1 LIGPSGKESGRL
13 ERIVR
18 SGGGKTF
25 SIKGDVM
32 PASVFDGIVIGGGH
46 NGLVAAGY
54 LARAGKK
61 VLVLER
67 RDVVGGAC
75 VTEEIF
81 PGFKISTA
89 AYVNSLLRE
98 EIIRDFGL
106 ADRGYELLRRDPSS
120 FSPLADGRYQMFW
133 ADAAKTHAEI
143 AKFSRRDADRYAS
156 YEAELERVAAL
167 MEPMLW
173 MPAPDP
179 LSRSLGDLWNLAKMA
194 FRWRP
199 EIDTITRLFTM
210 SAADYIE
217 RWFES
222 EPLKA
227 RLATDGVI
235 GAWAGPRTPG
245 TAYVLFHHVMGQA
258 HGQRGVWG
266 YVRGGMGTI
275 TRGIADYIREKGGT
289 ILTESAV
296 TKIEVDRGQVKEVVL
311 ADGRSF
317 SAPMVFSNL
326 DPKQTFL
333 RLVDPSHVPSELMD
347 DVRSLRCRSGV
358 VKINVATR
366 GLPDFSA
373 LPGQVAGPQHRGT
386 IHFVESMEEIDVA
399 FEEARS
405 GRPSRRP
412 VVEMCIPSV
421 VDTTLAPAGKHFV
434 SLFVQYA
441 PYERSDGQSWT
452 KETKDEFVR
461 RAFDVIAEKAPNWN
475 DIVEDYLVLTPVD
488 LEERFGMTG
497 GNIFHGEMTVDQ
509 LAFLRPS
516 RSLNRYRTP
525 IRGLFLCGSST
536 HPGGGVMGS
545 PGYLAACEALG
556 RRL

>member
-1 LIGPSGKESGRL
+1 MRVSASSSFDAI
-13 ERIVR
+13 IV
-18 SGGGKTF
+18 
-25 SIKGDVM
+25 
-32 PASVFDGIVIGGGH
+32 GGGH

-67 RDVVGGAC
+67 RDIVGGAC

-81 PGFKISTA
+81 PGYKISTA
-89 AYVNSLLRE
+89 AYVNSLLRP

-106 ADRGYELLRRDPSS
+106 EARGYELLRRDPSS

-133 ADAAKTHAEI
+133 ADAKKTHAEI
-143 AKFSRRDADRYAS
+143 AKFSTRDADRYAD

-167 MEPMLW
+167 MEPML
-173 MPAPDP
+173 MAPAPDP

-194 FRWRP
+194 LRWRP
-199 EIDTITRLFTM
+199 EVDTILRLFSM

-275 TRGIADYIREKGGT
+275 TAGLADYVREKRGT
-289 ILTESAV
+289 ILTEAAV
-296 TKIEVDRGQVKEVVL
+296 ARIDIKQEKVTGVTL

-317 SAPMVFSNL
+317 QAPVVLSNL

-333 RLVDPSHVPSELMD
+333 KLIEPTHVSNELRRDVDNV
-347 DVRSLRCRSGV
+347 RCRSGV
-358 VKINVATR
+358 VKINVATN
-366 GLPDFSA
+366 GVPNFTSLPSNG
-373 LPGQVAGPQHRGT
+373 PGPQHRGT
-386 IHFVESMEEIDVA
+386 IHFVESIDEIDAA
-399 FEEARS
+399 FDDARA
-405 GRPSRRP
+405 GRPSTRP

-421 VDTTLAPAGKHFV
+421 VDPTLAPPGKHFV

-441 PYERSDGQSWT
+441 PYQRSDGLVWN
-452 KETKDEFVR
+452 KEAKDEFAR
-461 RAFDVIAEKAPNWN
+461 RAFAMIAEKAPNWN
-475 DIVEDYLVLTPVD
+475 DIVDDYMVLTPVD

-497 GNIFHGEMTVDQ
+497 GNIFHGEMTLDQ

-525 IRGLFLCGSST
+525 ITGLYLCGSAV
-536 HPGGGVMGS
+536 HPGGGVMGA
-545 PGYLAACEALG
+545 PGFLAAREVLG
-556 RRL
+556 RRA

>member
-1 LIGPSGKESGRL
+1 MSADR
-13 ERIVR
+13 
-18 SGGGKTF
+18 
-25 SIKGDVM
+25 
-32 PASVFDGIVIGGGH
+32 FDAIVIGGGH

-89 AYVNSLLRE
+89 AYVNSLLRP

-106 ADRGYELLRRDPSS
+106 EARGYELLRRDPSS

-133 ADAAKTHAEI
+133 ADAKKTHAEI
-143 AKFSRRDADRYAS
+143 AKFSKRDADRYAD

-167 MEPMLW
+167 MEPILW
-173 MPAPDP
+173 SPAPDP

-199 EIDTITRLFTM
+199 EIDTILRLFSM

-275 TRGIADYIREKGGT
+275 TRGMADYIREKGGT
-289 ILTESAV
+289 ILTEASVA
-296 TKIEVDRGQVKEVVL
+296 KIDIDAGRVREVVL

-317 SAPMVFSNL
+317 RAPVVLSNL
-326 DPKQTFL
+326 DPKQTFG
-333 RLVDPSHVPSELMD
+333 RLIDSKHVPAELKRD
-347 DVRSLRCRSGV
+347 AENLRCRSGV

-366 GLPDFSA
+366 GLPSFRA
-373 LPGQVAGPQHRGT
+373 LPSTEAAPQHRGT
-386 IHFVESMEEIDVA
+386 IHFVESIDEIDVA

-405 GRPSRRP
+405 GKPSRRP
-412 VVEMCIPSV
+412 IVEMCIPSV
-421 VDTTLAPAGKHFV
+421 VDPSLAPAGKHFV

-441 PYERSDGQSWT
+441 PYERTDGQTWT
-452 KETKDEFVR
+452 KETKDEFVKS
-461 RAFDVIAEKAPNWN
+461 AFEVIAEKAPNWN
-475 DIVEDYLVLTPVD
+475 DIVEDYMVLTPVD

-497 GNIFHGEMTVDQ
+497 GNIFHGEMTLDQ

-525 IRGLFLCGSST
+525 IQGLYLCGSST

-545 PGYLAACEALG
+545 PGYLAACEVMG
-556 RRL
+556 RRLS

>member
-1 LIGPSGKESGRL
+1 MRVSTDSFDV
-13 ERIVR
+13 IV
-18 SGGGKTF
+18 
-25 SIKGDVM
+25 V
-32 PASVFDGIVIGGGH
+32 GGGH

-54 LARAGKK
+54 LARAGKR

-81 PGFKISTA
+81 PGYRVSTA
-89 AYVNSLLRE
+89 AYVNSLLRP

-106 ADRGYELLRRDPSS
+106 ESRGYELLSRDPSS

-133 ADAAKTHAEI
+133 ADAKKTYQEI
-143 AKFSRRDADRYAS
+143 AKFSQRDADRYAD

-167 MEPMLW
+167 MEPML
-173 MPAPDP
+173 MSPAPDP
-179 LSRSLGDLWNLAKMA
+179 LSRSWGDLWNLAKMA
-194 FRWRP
+194 IRWRP
-199 EIDTITRLFTM
+199 EVDTIVRLFSM

-245 TAYVLFHHVMGQA
+245 TAYVLFHHVMGQS

-275 TRGIADYIREKGGT
+275 TRGLADFIREKRGVV
-289 ILTESAV
+289 LTGAAV
-296 TKIEVDRGQVKEVVL
+296 ARIEVAKEKVSGVTLVDGRTFRAPVVL
-311 ADGRSF
+311 
-317 SAPMVFSNL
+317 SNL

-333 RLVDPSHVPSELMD
+333 KLIEPANVPAEIKQD
-347 DVRSLRCRSGV
+347 AQTLRCRSGV
-358 VKINVATR
+358 VKINVATH
-366 GLPDFSA
+366 GVPNFSA
-373 LPGQVAGPQHRGT
+373 LPSAEPGPQHRGT
-386 IHFVESMEEIDVA
+386 IHFVESIQEIDDA
-399 FEEARS
+399 FDDARA

-412 VVEMCIPSV
+412 IVEMCIPSV
-421 VDTTLAPAGKHFV
+421 VDSTLAPPGKHFV

-441 PYERSDGQSWT
+441 PYERSDGQAWN
-452 KETKDEFVR
+452 KETKDAFVKS
-461 RAFDVIAEKAPNWN
+461 AFDVIAEKAPNWN
-475 DIVEDYLVLTPVD
+475 DIVDDYMVLTPVD

-497 GNIFHGEMTVDQ
+497 GNIFHGEMTLDQ

-525 IRGLFLCGSST
+525 IAGLFLCGSAS

-545 PGYLAACEALG
+545 PGLLAAREVLG
-556 RRL
+556 GRL